1 MKHAPSIEKK
11 GGDKPRPY
19 DFLWRGTSCLP
30 RANRWCIQRSLLVMV
45 TVISGLAGG
54 AWAADPSLDHPLEP
68 PDRSSPRATL
78 ATFRDSIDEAWV
90 LYTAKD
96 PSVREVFARARGCL
110 DLSNVP
116 PMVAHEL
123 SAKSALMLKEVLD
136 RIELPPQ
143 SDIPDAA
150 EVSALGLKRWTIP
163 HTEITLVQT
172 AEGDRVGQWLFS
184 TETVARANEFYE
196 KVRNLPYLPGRMGGH
211 IDELRSDTDASLIAR
226 VVSVLPQSAK
236 REIEGMLAWQW
247 GALGLL
253 VLMLVLLAAAAAWLG
268 NRWSASRLPGARLGV
283 YLFPLTLIAMPFFN
297 QFMIRRIF
305 LFPVDPALWL
315 RLIFSVLGSVGL
327 AWFVA
332 VLLTRVGVFIANHGF
347 RDARPLKKQFIGVM
361 FRIATIL
368 VVTTIAVIS
377 LQRLG
382 VPIAGLI
389 AGVGVGGLAIAL
401 AAQSTLEN
409 FIGGIILYADQ
420 PVKVGD
426 FCKFGDR
433 RGMVEDVGLRSVK
446 IRTLDRT
453 VVTIPNADFAKLQLE
468 NLADRDRVLLRENLR
483 LRYET
488 TREQLQGVMSEL
500 ESMLRDHERIAEEP
514 LRVRF
519 NGFGE
524 YFLEVELYAHAI
536 TNAWPE
542 FLEIRE
548 DVLLKVMDIVEQSG
562 TRLALPTGVRYV
574 SEATTVEPLG
584 TIPST
589 T

>member
-1 MKHAPSIEKK
+1 MTSHT
-11 GGDKPRPY
+11 PR
-19 DFLWRGTSCLP
+19 FRRLIAST
-30 RANRWCIQRSLLVMV
+30 IVV
-45 TVISGLAGG
+45 VVGLTGG
-54 AWAADPSLDHPLEP
+54 ASAADPSAEHPLEP

-78 ATFRDSIDEAWV
+78 NTFSNSIDEAWT

-110 DLSNVP
+110 DLSDVP
-116 PMVAHEL
+116 PLVAHEL
-123 SAKSALMLKEVLD
+123 SAKRALMLKEVLD

-196 KVRNLPYLPGRMGGH
+196 KVRGLPYLPGRMGGH
-211 IDELRSDTDASLIAR
+211 IDELRSDTDATLIAR
-226 VVSVLPQSAK
+226 LVSVLPPSAK
-236 REIEGMLAWQW
+236 SEINGMLAWQW
-247 GALGLL
+247 GALGILIL
-253 VLMLVLLAAAAAWLG
+253 VSTLLAAAAAWLG
-268 NRWSASRLPGARLGV
+268 SRWSASRLPGARLGV
-283 YLFPLTLIAMPFFN
+283 FLFPLALIAMPFYGR
-297 QFMIRRIF
+297 FMIRRIF
-305 LFPVDPALWL
+305 LFPVDPALWV
-315 RLIFSVLGSVGL
+315 RLIFSVLASVGL

-332 VLLTRVGVFIANHGF
+332 VLMTRAGVFIANHGF

-368 VVTTIAVIS
+368 VVTAIAVIS

-433 RGMVEDVGLRSVK
+433 RGLVEDVGLRSVK

-453 VVTIPNADFAKLQLE
+453 IVTIPNADFAKLQLE

-500 ESMLRDHERIAEEP
+500 ESMLKDNERIAEEP

-536 TNAWPE
+536 TSAWPE

-548 DVLLKVMDIVEQSG
+548 DVLFKVMDIVERSG

-574 SEATTVEPLG
+574 SGQATAADPSG
-584 TIPST
+584 TITRTP
-589 T
+589 